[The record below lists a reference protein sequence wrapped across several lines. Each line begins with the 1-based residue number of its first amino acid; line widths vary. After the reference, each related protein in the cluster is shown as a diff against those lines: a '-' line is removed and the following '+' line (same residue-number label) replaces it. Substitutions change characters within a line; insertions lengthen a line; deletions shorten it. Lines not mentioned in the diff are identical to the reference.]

1 MAKNTE
7 IELKLL
13 LSREGL
19 EKMLQL
25 DFMQQA
31 MRPDSYKKRRLV
43 STYYDTADMTLT
55 QHGIAYRVRDK
66 GDGSFEA
73 TVKTS
78 RQSKD
83 GLSERLELN
92 LPLTEL
98 KPELMELKERI
109 ASQVELRAEERSK
122 FARGL
127 ALLRA
132 Q

>member
-1 MAKNTE
+1 MVKNTE

-43 STYYDTADMTLT
+43 STYYDTADMALT

-66 GDGSFEA
+66 GDCSFEA
-73 TVKTS
+73 TVKTPTK
-78 RQSKD
+78 Q
-83 GLSERLELN
+83 GWSER
-92 LPLTEL
+92 T
-98 KPELMELKERI
+98 
-109 ASQVELRAEERSK
+109 SGAESAAGRSK
-122 FARGL
+122 A
-127 ALLRA
+127 
-132 Q
+132 